1 MKKLFFVLAAMGL
14 FAACTPD
21 NGGNNGGNGGNDNPG
36 GNLLENAFTLEVT
49 ATACKAN
56 IVVTP
61 VESVVYHYNN
71 VVSAAKYAEM
81 GGSDA
86 AFLAAYIAERTATFE
101 NYGYTWLDMVS
112 EGVDEWTKTG
122 LDPETDYFLIAFGVD
137 ANGKATTTLSKQAFT
152 TEAAKDYSSWFGT
165 WTASTPKSFSF
176 CDDTIVGDWVMQEE
190 QQPKSMTVF
199 VQNAVDYFEDPTMEG
214 VALVWNMT
222 AMLEADASKGLD
234 YYYMVPALAEFNA
247 DGELELQNMYD
258 VATWE
263 EHDMALTWLAFCKA
277 EGVSQS
283 QTFVSGEYAPHTFP
297 LAVDGV
303 STSVPYKGSLSG
315 GGSFEV
321 VVFDLF
327 LTQIS
332 GNGLGLYLDEDV
344 TVYCLNGP
352 VTLTKV
358 SDEIVIAP
366 EPEEETAAVRA
377 STKKDAVKAQINA
390 LKNAKTLKTNAVNS
404 AKVRL

>member
-14 FAACTPD
+14 FAACTPN

-36 GNLLENAFTLEVT
+36 GNLLENAFTLEVE
-49 ATACKAN
+49 ATACKAH

-61 VESVVYHYNN
+61 SSEVVYHYNN

-81 GGSDA
+81 GGNDA

-101 NYGYTWLDMVS
+101 EYGYTWLDMVS
-112 EGVDEWTKTG
+112 EGVDEWNKTG

-176 CDDTIVGDWVMQEE
+176 CDDSIVGDWVMQVED
-190 QQPKSMTVF
+190 QPKSMTVF
-199 VQNAVDYFEDPTMEG
+199 VQNAVDYTGDPTMEG
-214 VALVWNMT
+214 YALVWNIT

-234 YYYMVPALAEFNA
+234 YYYMAPALAEFNA
-247 DGELELQNMYD
+247 DGELELQNMYN
-258 VATWE
+258 VAEWE
-263 EHDMALTWLAFCKA
+263 EYDMALTWLAFCTA
-277 EGVSQS
+277 EGISQS
-283 QTFVSGEYAPHTFP
+283 QTFVKGEYAAHSFP

-303 STSVPYKGSLSG
+303 STSVPYKDSLDG

-327 LTQIS
+327 VTQIS
-332 GNGLGLYLDEDV
+332 GNGLGLYLEEDV
-344 TVYCLNGP
+344 TVNCLYGP

-366 EPEEETAAVRA
+366 KPEEEIAAVRA
-377 STKKDAVKAQINA
+377 SVKKNAIKAQFEV
-390 LKNAKTLKTNAVNS
+390 LKNAKTVKTANS